1 MDQREG
7 FMLKVLFLCSEN
19 ACRSQMA
26 EGLVNHFL
34 AGRVRAFSAGV
45 APTRLN
51 PRAVQVMGELGI
63 DISQQKAKSVADL
76 PEKQFDLV
84 ITVCDNAREQC
95 PFFPGATRLEHLGF
109 PDPGRATG
117 TEGEILD
124 FFRRVR
130 DEMRGKIIPW
140 LEKETLETS
149 AS

>member
-1 MDQREG
+1 
-7 FMLKVLFLCSEN
+7 MLKVLFLCTEN

-34 AGRVRAFSAGV
+34 AGKVRAFSAGV

-84 ITVCDNAREQC
+84 VTVCDNARETC
-95 PFFPGATRLEHLGF
+95 PFFPGAGRLEHLGF
-109 PDPGRATG
+109 SDPGRATG
-117 TEGEILD
+117 TEDEILAV
-124 FFRRVR
+124 FRRVR
-130 DEMRGKIIPW
+130 DEMREKIIPW
-140 LEKETLETS
+140 LEKETLETR